1 MKALLALAIFAAMPV
16 GAQVTYDYSGQ
27 PMTLTGLTSSESGGM
42 QIYTVPYE
50 FLGDVVLS
58 QALNPN
64 QANQQ
69 LVPLAYKWNDPGTGP
84 GPGFLGGLYY
94 SAKIPY
100 GSPLE
105 PVGPNPV
112 AWPGAAPPGF
122 EGIEGIP
129 TLDFSTANGK
139 ITSFSMTF
147 GGALGNYGAET
158 LTISSAGDSYSSSE
172 SIPDCMCSGSW
183 NGLNMVGG
191 TWTKAPE
198 INPSVAATALT
209 LLCGGVLILK
219 GRRRT

>member
-1 MKALLALAIFAAMPV
+1 
-16 GAQVTYDYSGQ
+16 
-27 PMTLTGLTSSESGGM
+27 
-42 QIYTVPYE
+42 
-50 FLGDVVLS
+50 VVLS

-69 LVPLAYKWNDPGTGP
+69 VVPLAYRWNDPATGP
-84 GPGFLGGLYY
+84 GPGFQGGLYY

-112 AWPGAAPPGF
+112 AWPGAGPPGF
-122 EGIEGIP
+122 EGIGGIP

-158 LTISSAGDSYSSSE
+158 LTISSAGDSYSSFE
-172 SIPDCMCSGSW
+172 SIPNCMCSGSW
-183 NGLNMVGG
+183 DGASMVGG

-198 INPSVAATALT
+198 INSSVAVTALT

-219 GRRRT
+219 GRRRR